1 MPSAQP
7 STSSGAAL
15 GRWLLDPYV
24 CAVLGMLI
32 WATGY
37 VLVRDLRADAPAVWI
52 AFWRNTVALAIFVAI
67 AFPRIRR
74 DLPAIIAGWKP
85 LARAGFLMVVS
96 GNAAMTIGLTQTTVV
111 NASIINAS
119 EPMIII
125 VFGWLMY
132 RTRITVRQAAGIA
145 LSLAGVL
152 FLVVRGDPAVLGTL
166 EVNSGDL
173 WCLVAIISWS
183 LYAAGIRR
191 LPLGDRPFSQTIAIT
206 FFGELFLLP
215 WFAWDEATRPAF
227 QITADAMLGVV
238 YLGLIA
244 SVVALSMWIR
254 ALNLLGPT
262 RASPFVHLLPVF
274 GIILGI
280 VVLGEPMFSYHA
292 VGIALIA
299 LGIYLTSAVRAKLP
313 ANTGERA

>member
-1 MPSAQP
+1 MPSAP
-7 STSSGAAL
+7 SSTNAL

-24 CAVLGMLI
+24 CAVLGMFI

-37 VLVRDLRADAPAVWI
+37 VLVRDLRMEASPVWLT
-52 AFWRNTVALAIFVAI
+52 FWRNTVALAVFIAI

-74 DLPAIIAGWKP
+74 DLPDVIRGWKA
-85 LARAGFLMVVS
+85 LAPAGFLMVVS
-96 GNAAMTIGLTQTTVV
+96 GNTSMTIGLTQTTVV

-132 RTRITVRQAAGIA
+132 RTRITARQAAGIA
-145 LSLAGVL
+145 LSLVGVL
-152 FLVVRGDPAVLGTL
+152 YLVLRGDPAVLGTL

-191 LPLGDRPFSQTIAIT
+191 LPLSDRPFSQTIAIT
-206 FFGELFLLP
+206 FFGELFLVP
-215 WFAWDEATRPAF
+215 WYLWDEATRPAF
-227 QITADAMLGVV
+227 PITADAVMGVV

-280 VVLGEPMFSYHA
+280 ALLGEPMFSYHG

-299 LGIYLTSAVRAKLP
+299 AGIYLTSVLRAKLP
-313 ANTGERA
+313 GKEGERA